1 MKRLKHILKETAII
15 IGIILFVIIGSAIDS
30 IVDLIL
36 KHFAQ

>member
-36 KHFAQ
+36 KQF